1 MRWVKVWLLG
11 CLGEVRLGVGS
22 RPRNVGLRLLSLV
35 GDSRGRRVRVRSA
48 TGVGRRPVNL
58 QTAILLMTSFVIG
71 HSGVG
76 GEALTRI
83 VLLADHIVSLKVGHG

>member
-1 MRWVKVWLLG
+1 
-11 CLGEVRLGVGS
+11 
-22 RPRNVGLRLLSLV
+22 
-35 GDSRGRRVRVRSA
+35 
-48 TGVGRRPVNL
+48 
-58 QTAILLMTSFVIG
+58 MTSFVIG